1 MLSRLFDQ
9 SLAAALCDA
18 SRTLPRGRSHH
29 CMHRDDGDAVHRLF
43 VAMQPAS
50 YIQPHRHL
58 DPFKAESLVVVRGM
72 LGFLEFDDLGGIV
85 SCARIGEH
93 GDGMGIDIPPGCW
106 HGIVALEPDTLF
118 FETKAGPYRALAR
131 DEGATWAPGEDDP
144 AAQATLQRLKGF
156 FSA

>member
-1 MLSRLFDQ
+1 MLSRLFDHA
-9 SLAAALCDA
+9 LAAALSDA
-18 SRTLPRGRSHH
+18 SRALPRGRSHH
-29 CMHRDDGDAVHRLF
+29 CMHRDDADAVHRLF
-43 VAMQPAS
+43 VAMQPDS

-72 LGFLEFDDLGGIV
+72 LGFIEFDDRGGVV
-85 SCARIGEH
+85 SSARIGEH

-118 FETKAGPYRALAR
+118 FETKAGPYRALA
-131 DEGATWAPGEDDP
+131 DEERAAWAPAEDDP
-144 AAQATLQRLKGF
+144 AVQTALQRLKGV